1 MSEKRGR
8 EIAETVDILAAQYKK
23 HCDDASSVVEKRDI
37 ALFTAYVMGNLY
49 STVTADVATGFEA
62 PRRPPRRDQ
71 RNIGILSS
79 DNNNTPDVSGYA
91 KNRLGRLTG
100 NTTCAGTYWRSQ
112 AQLDMLKD
120 GKLTINPGTK
130 KVLYN
135 TYLRRM
141 TCTNKSG
148 KNKGPLLS
156 NSDTERPYLCASCKT
171 SYVLDKERGLVV

>member
-1 MSEKRGR
+1 MSQKRGHD
-8 EIAETVDILAAQYKK
+8 ITDTVELLASQYKK
-23 HCDDASSVVEKRDI
+23 HCDEASSVTEKRDI
-37 ALFTAYVMGNLY
+37 ALFTAYVVGNLY
-49 STVTADVATGFEA
+49 STVTADVAKGFDA

-71 RNIGILSS
+71 RDIGILSN
-79 DNNNTPDVSGYA
+79 DNSTPDVSGYA

-120 GKLTINPGTK
+120 GKITINPGTK

-141 TCTNKSG
+141 SCTNTSG
-148 KNKGPLLS
+148 KSKGPKLS
-156 NSDTERPYLCASCKT
+156 NSDTERPYLCAACKT
-171 SYVLDKERGLVV
+171 SYALDRDRGLIV